1 MPEKSVSIN
10 PRVDFLQL
18 QNMVKML
25 ERKVH
30 GFCREVSSTRN
41 QIERDAMNEM
51 YEHFGIQKYREDLD
65 KIDASIK
72 KLKNRR
78 DKIEKKICA
87 FTKSKENDYGP
98 YDSVREGSKVDL
110 WIKEMQ
116 AQIPSTKEIDKLI
129 ESFSE
134 RIYLSATTQEA
145 IEIYN
150 SCLEDIAEKIEKAK
164 QKEVKD

>member
-1 MPEKSVSIN
+1 MSEKSVSIN

-30 GFCREVSSTRN
+30 SFHSEVLSTRC
-41 QIERDAMNEM
+41 QIERDSINEM
-51 YEHFGIQKYREDLD
+51 YEHFGIQKYKESLD
-65 KIDASIK
+65 KIDASIER
-72 KLKNRR
+72 LKNQRQ
-78 DKIEKKICA
+78 KVEKKICA
-87 FTKSKENDYGP
+87 FTKSKKNNYSP
-98 YDSVREGSKVDL
+98 YNSVSEGSKVDL
-110 WIKEMQ
+110 WIKERQ
-116 AQIPSTKEIDKLI
+116 AQIPLTEEIDKLI

-145 IEIYN
+145 VEIYN
-150 SCLEDIAEKIEKAK
+150 SCLADVAEKIVKAK